1 MRRLLLAL
9 LALLMAAP
17 AMATAVA
24 NAPRPTTVAN
34 APQPTAVANAPRP
47 TAVAGVLRVIPTAE
61 GATVRLAL
69 SEPLQGPPRAF
80 ALADPMRWAVD
91 LPGASSVRRE
101 VAASGDLRAARVSQF
116 DGQTVRIVVE
126 LARPMQLVQ
135 AFQDRGQVL
144 ELRFRPMPE
153 AEFRRKVSRGRTAAA
168 GWMQEAPRAV
178 PPGPTAPPDLAAD
191 SAARLDAVEAALAE
205 AERELAP
212 RGQPPADQRV
222 EQRVDPRVTPPG
234 AAPAQTAKLPPPPQ
248 QAAGRPPRRARKA
261 VIVIDPGHGGH
272 DPGAPAATGG
282 VEKDVTLAIAKA
294 ARTAIEKRARA
305 RDVPVEVRLTREDD
319 RFVTLGNRVR
329 LARQWRAD
337 LFISIH
343 ADSAP
348 NLQARGASVYT
359 LSETASDREAARVA
373 AKENRADLIAGVDLS
388 GEDREVA
395 SILVDLGMRDSMN
408 ASADFAQLLQKRME
422 PEGVPF
428 RTQFHRFA
436 NFQVLRNLGVP
447 AVLLETG
454 FLSNE
459 EDARYLSATHGQRA
473 IADGLAEAAVDYVAR
488 R

>member
-1 MRRLLLAL
+1 MRRLILAL
-9 LALLMAAP
+9 FLLPVALLVATP
-17 AMATAVA
+17 ALA
-24 NAPRPTTVAN
+24 
-34 APQPTAVANAPRP
+34 
-47 TAVAGVLRVIPTAE
+47 TAVAGVIRVIPTAE

-69 SEPLQGPPRAF
+69 SEPLPTPPRAF

-91 LPGASSVRRE
+91 LTGASSVRRE
-101 VAASGDLRAARVSQF
+101 VAGGGDIRSARVSQF
-116 DGQTVRIVVE
+116 DAETVRLVVD
-126 LARPMQLVQ
+126 LGRPMQLVQ

-153 AEFRRKVSRGRTAAA
+153 AEFRRQVSRGRTAVA
-168 GWMQEAPRAV
+168 GWLQEAPRAV
-178 PPGPTAPPDLAAD
+178 PAGPNAPPDLAAD

-205 AERELAP
+205 AQRELTPGA
-212 RGQPPADQRV
+212 QPQA
-222 EQRVDPRVTPPG
+222 EQRIEERLDPRVPPPG
-234 AAPAQTAKLPPPPQ
+234 AATVPQAKLPRTPQ
-248 QAAGRPPRRARKA
+248 ETAPRAARSARKA
-261 VIVIDPGHGGH
+261 IIVIDAGHGGH
-272 DPGAPAATGG
+272 DPGAPAAAGG
-282 VEKDVTLAIAKA
+282 VEKDVTLAIARL
-294 ARTAIEKRARA
+294 ARTAIEKRAREKG
-305 RDVPVEVRLTREDD
+305 VPVEVRLTREDD

-408 ASADFAQLLQKRME
+408 ASADFAQLLQTRME
-422 PEGVPF
+422 PEGVMF

-436 NFQVLRNLGVP
+436 NFQVLRNLGVA

-459 EDARYLSATHGQRA
+459 EDARYLFSSRGQRA
-473 IADGLAEAAVDYVAR
+473 IANGLADAAVDYFAR

>member
-9 LALLMAAP
+9 ICLLLAAP
-17 AMATAVA
+17 AMA
-24 NAPRPTTVAN
+24 
-34 APQPTAVANAPRP
+34 

-69 SEPLQGPPRAF
+69 SEPLAGPPRAF
-80 ALADPMRWAVD
+80 ALADPLRWAVD
-91 LPGASSVRRE
+91 LPDASSVRRD
-101 VAASGDLRAARVSQF
+101 VAGGGDLKAARVSQF
-116 DGQTVRIVVE
+116 DSRTVRVVVE
-126 LARPMQLVQ
+126 LNRPMQLVQ
-135 AFQDRGQVL
+135 AFQDKGQVL
-144 ELRFRPMPE
+144 ELRFRPMPD
-153 AEFRRKVSRGRTAAA
+153 AEFRRQIARGRSPVT
-168 GWMQEAPRAV
+168 GWVQEAPRAV
-178 PPGPTAPPDLAAD
+178 PPGPAAPPDLAAD

-205 AERELAP
+205 AQRELTPRAQAP
-212 RGQPPADQRV
+212 LD
-222 EQRVDPRVTPPG
+222 QRVDPRVDQRVAPPDAQRAKQPRTT
-234 AAPAQTAKLPPPPQ
+234 AAQEQVAPRPA
-248 QAAGRPPRRARKA
+248 RSSRKA
-261 VIVIDPGHGGH
+261 VVVIDAGHGGH
-272 DPGAPAATGG
+272 DPGAPAAGGG

-294 ARTAIEKRARA
+294 AKAAIEKRARA
-305 RDVPVEVRLTREDD
+305 QGLSVEVRLTREDD

-348 NLQARGASVYT
+348 NLLARGASVYT

-422 PEGVPF
+422 PEGVLF

-436 NFQVLRNLGVP
+436 NFQVLRNLGVA

-459 EDARYLSATHGQRA
+459 EDARYLFSSRGQRA
-473 IADGLAEAAVDYVAR
+473 IADGVGEAVVDYFAR

>member
-1 MRRLLLAL
+1 MRRLFLAL
-9 LALLMAAP
+9 LCLLLAAPGIRGLSVSGAP

-24 NAPRPTTVAN
+24 
-34 APQPTAVANAPRP
+34 
-47 TAVAGVLRVIPTAE
+47 GVMRVIPTAE

-69 SEPLQGPPRAF
+69 SEPLTAPPRAF
-80 ALADPMRWAVD
+80 ALADPLRWAID

-101 VAASGDLRAARVSQF
+101 VAGGGDLKSARVSQF
-116 DGQTVRIVVE
+116 DGATVRVVVE
-126 LARPMQLVQ
+126 LNRPMQLVQ

-153 AEFRRKVSRGRTAAA
+153 AEFNRQIARGRNAVA
-168 GWMQEAPRAV
+168 GWVQEAPRAV
-178 PPGPTAPPDLAAD
+178 PPGPAPPPDLAAD

-205 AERELAP
+205 AQRELQP
-212 RGQPPADQRV
+212 RAEPPVDQRIDP
-222 EQRVDPRVTPPG
+222 RVDQRVTPPG
-234 AAPAQTAKLPPPPQ
+234 ATPARQAKPLPTAETVAP
-248 QAAGRPPRRARKA
+248 RPSRRPRKA
-261 VIVIDPGHGGH
+261 VIVIDAGHGGH

-294 ARTAIEKRARA
+294 AKAAIEKRARA
-305 RDVPVEVRLTREDD
+305 EGVPVEVRLTRDDD
-319 RFVTLGNRVR
+319 RFVTLGNRVK

-348 NLQARGASVYT
+348 NPQARGASVYT
-359 LSETASDREAARVA
+359 LSETASDKEAARVA
-373 AKENRADLIAGVDLS
+373 AKENRADLIAGVDLT

-422 PEGVPF
+422 PEGVLF

-459 EDARYLSATHGQRA
+459 EDARTLFSSRGQRA
-473 IADGLAEAAVDYVAR
+473 IADGVGEAVVDYFAR

>member
-9 LALLMAAP
+9 LFLFAASPAL
-17 AMATAVA
+17 AV
-24 NAPRPTTVAN
+24 
-34 APQPTAVANAPRP
+34 
-47 TAVAGVLRVIPTAE
+47 AVAGTLRVVPTAE

-69 SEPLQGPPRAF
+69 SEPLATPPRAF

-91 LPGASSVRRE
+91 LSGASSVRRDA
-101 VAASGDLRAARVSQF
+101 VGGGDVRAARVSQF
-116 DGQTVRIVVE
+116 DPQTVRLVVD
-126 LARPMQLVQ
+126 LGQPMQLVQ

-144 ELRFRPMPE
+144 ELRFRPIDE
-153 AEFRRKVSRGRTAAA
+153 AGFRRLVARGRNAVA
-168 GWMQEAPRAV
+168 GWQQEAPRAV
-178 PPGPTAPPDLAAD
+178 PPGPIPPPDLAAD

-205 AERELAP
+205 AERSLQPKPQTAP
-212 RGQPPADQRV
+212 TLSAPTLSAPTLSAPTLSAPMQSAQPQPARPPAIK
-222 EQRVDPRVTPPG
+222 PAPPG
-234 AAPAQTAKLPPPPQ
+234 AEPSLARSPPTVRAK
-248 QAAGRPPRRARKA
+248 PRGRKA
-261 VIVIDPGHGGH
+261 VVVLDAGHGGH

-282 VEKDVTLAIAKA
+282 VEKDVTLAIARLAK
-294 ARTAIEKRARA
+294 TAIERRARERGVA
-305 RDVPVEVRLTREDD
+305 VDVRLTRDDD

-348 NLQARGASVYT
+348 NLMARGASVYT
-359 LSETASDREAARVA
+359 LSEVASDREAARVA
-373 AKENRADLIAGVDLS
+373 AKENKADLIAGVDLS

-408 ASADFAQLLQKRME
+408 ASADFAQLLQRSME
-422 PEGVPF
+422 PEGVLF

-447 AVLLETG
+447 AVLLEAG

-459 EDARYLSATHGQRA
+459 EDSRVLFSSKGQRA
-473 IADGLAEAAVDYVAR
+473 IADGLADAVVDHFAER
-488 R
+488 

>member
-1 MRRLLLAL
+1 MRRILLAL
-9 LALLMAAP
+9 LCLLLSAP
-17 AMATAVA
+17 AMA
-24 NAPRPTTVAN
+24 
-34 APQPTAVANAPRP
+34 

-61 GATVRLAL
+61 GTTVRLAL
-69 SEPLQGPPRAF
+69 SEPLPTVPRAF
-80 ALADPMRWAVD
+80 ALGDPMRWAVD
-91 LPGASSVRRE
+91 LPGASSVRRD
-101 VAASGDLRAARVSQF
+101 AAGGGDVRAARVSQF
-116 DGQTVRIVVE
+116 DAETVRLVVDLE
-126 LARPMQLVQ
+126 RPMQLVQ
-135 AFQDRGQVL
+135 AFQDKGQVL

-153 AEFRRKVSRGRTAAA
+153 AEFRRQISRGRNPVT
-168 GWMQEAPRAV
+168 GWLQEAPRAV
-178 PPGPTAPPDLAAD
+178 PPGPDAPTDLAAD

-205 AERELAP
+205 AQRGLTPQAQAP
-212 RGQPPADQRV
+212 VDTRVDQRI
-222 EQRVDPRVTPPG
+222 DPRVTRP
-234 AAPAQTAKLPPPPQ
+234 AAEPTPPPRQ
-248 QAAGRPPRRARKA
+248 TRRPRKA
-261 VIVIDPGHGGH
+261 VIVLDAGHGGH

-282 VEKDVTLAIAKA
+282 VEKDVTLAIARA
-294 ARTAIEKRARA
+294 ARSAIEKRAREKGI
-305 RDVPVEVRLTREDD
+305 PVEVRLTREDD

-408 ASADFAQLLQKRME
+408 ASADFAQLLQTRME
-422 PEGVPF
+422 PEGVLF

-459 EDARYLSATHGQRA
+459 EDARYLMSSRGQKA
-473 IADGLAEAAVDYVAR
+473 IANGVADAAVDYFAR

>member
-1 MRRLLLAL
+1 MRRLILALAL
-9 LALLMAAP
+9 LLVSAP
-17 AMATAVA
+17 ALA
-24 NAPRPTTVAN
+24 
-34 APQPTAVANAPRP
+34 
-47 TAVAGVLRVIPTAE
+47 TAVAGVVRVIPTAE

-69 SEPLQGPPRAF
+69 SEPLPAPPRAF
-80 ALADPMRWAVD
+80 ALGDPMRWAID
-91 LPGASSVRRE
+91 LTGASSVRRE
-101 VAASGDLRAARVSQF
+101 ATGSGDVRAARVSQF
-116 DGQTVRIVVE
+116 DAETVRLVVD
-126 LARPMQLVQ
+126 LGRPMQLVQ

-153 AEFRRKVSRGRTAAA
+153 AEFRRQVARGRNPVT
-168 GWMQEAPRAV
+168 GWLQEAPRAV
-178 PPGPTAPPDLAAD
+178 PAGPAAPVDLAAD

-205 AERELAP
+205 AQRELAP
-212 RGQPPADQRV
+212 PSQPSVDQRID
-222 EQRVDPRVTPPG
+222 QRVDPRVAGPGG
-234 AAPAQTAKLPPPPQ
+234 AAAPKAKPLPSAPAA
-248 QAAGRPPRRARKA
+248 RPAPRARKA
-261 VIVIDPGHGGH
+261 VIVLDAGHGGH
-272 DPGAPAATGG
+272 DPGAPAAVGG

-294 ARTAIEKRARA
+294 ARTAIEKRAREKG
-305 RDVPVEVRLTREDD
+305 VPVEVRLTRDDD

-348 NLQARGASVYT
+348 NVQARGASVYT

-408 ASADFAQLLQKRME
+408 ASADFAQLLQTRME
-422 PEGVPF
+422 PEGVLF

-436 NFQVLRNLGVP
+436 NFQVLRNLGVA

-459 EDARYLSATHGQRA
+459 EDARYLMSSRGQRA
-473 IADGLAEAAVDYVAR
+473 IANGVADAAVDYFAR

>member
-1 MRRLLLAL
+1 M
-9 LALLMAAP
+9 
-17 AMATAVA
+17 
-24 NAPRPTTVAN
+24 
-34 APQPTAVANAPRP
+34 
-47 TAVAGVLRVIPTAE
+47 
-61 GATVRLAL
+61 RLAL
-69 SEPLQGPPRAF
+69 SEPLPGPPRAF
-80 ALADPMRWAVD
+80 ALADPMRWAID
-91 LPGASSVRRE
+91 LPGASSTRRE
-101 VAASGDLRAARVSQF
+101 IAASGDLRAARVSQF

-153 AEFRRKVSRGRTAAA
+153 AEFRRQVSRGRNPVA
-168 GWMQEAPRAV
+168 GWTQERPRAG
-178 PPGPTAPPDLAAD
+178 PPGPGVPPDLASD
-191 SAARLDAVEAALAE
+191 SAARLEAVEAALAE
-205 AERELAP
+205 AERGLAP
-212 RGQPPADQRV
+212 GGLPPADQRV
-222 EQRVDPRVTPPG
+222 EQQADRRVMLPG
-234 AAPAQTAKLPPPPQ
+234 TAAAPTAGLPPQ
-248 QAAGRPPRRARKA
+248 EQAAPRPPRRARKA
-261 VIVIDPGHGGH
+261 VIVIDAGHGGH
-272 DPGAPAATGG
+272 DPGAPAAQGG
-282 VEKDVTLAIAKA
+282 VEKDVTLAIARA
-294 ARTAIEKRARA
+294 ARTGIEKRARA
-305 RDVPVEVRLTREDD
+305 RGVPVEVRLTREDD
-319 RFVTLGNRVR
+319 RFVTLSNRVR

-359 LSETASDREAARVA
+359 LSETASDKEAARVA

-408 ASADFAQLLQKRME
+408 ASADFAQLLQQRME
-422 PEGVPF
+422 PEGVLV
-428 RTQFHRFA
+428 RSRFHRFA

-447 AVLLETG
+447 AVLLEAG

-459 EDARYLSATHGQRA
+459 EDARILFSARGQRA

>member
-1 MRRLLLAL
+1 MRRILLAFL
-9 LALLMAAP
+9 CLFLAAP
-17 AMATAVA
+17 AMA
-24 NAPRPTTVAN
+24 
-34 APQPTAVANAPRP
+34 

-69 SEPLQGPPRAF
+69 SEPLPAPPRAF

-91 LPGASSVRRE
+91 LPGASSVRRD
-101 VAASGDLRAARVSQF
+101 VAGGGDVRSARVSQF
-116 DGQTVRIVVE
+116 DAGTVRVVVD
-126 LARPMQLVQ
+126 LGRPMQLVQ
-135 AFQDRGQVL
+135 AFQDKGQVL

-153 AEFRRKVSRGRTAAA
+153 AEFRRQVARGRNPVT
-168 GWMQEAPRAV
+168 GWLQEAPRAV
-178 PPGPTAPPDLAAD
+178 PPGPGAPPDLAAD

-205 AERELAP
+205 AQRDLTPQAQAP
-212 RGQPPADQRV
+212 VDPRV
-222 EQRVDPRVTPPG
+222 DQRVDPRVTRP
-234 AAPAQTAKLPPPPQ
+234 AAEPAP
-248 QAAGRPPRRARKA
+248 RPARRARKA
-261 VIVIDPGHGGH
+261 VIVLDAGHGGH

-282 VEKDVTLAIAKA
+282 VEKDVTLAIARA
-294 ARTAIEKRARA
+294 ARSAIEKRAREKG
-305 RDVPVEVRLTREDD
+305 VPVEVRLTREDD

-348 NLQARGASVYT
+348 NPQARGASVYT

-373 AKENRADLIAGVDLS
+373 AKENRADLIAGVNLS

-408 ASADFAQLLQKRME
+408 ASADFAQLLQTRME
-422 PEGVPF
+422 PEGVLF

-459 EDARYLSATHGQRA
+459 EDARTLMSTRGQRA
-473 IADGLAEAAVDYVAR
+473 IANGVADAAVDYFAR

>member
-1 MRRLLLAL
+1 MRRLPIAF
-9 LALLMAAP
+9 LALLMAAL

-24 NAPRPTTVAN
+24 NSPR
-34 APQPTAVANAPRP
+34 PTAVANSLRP

-69 SEPLQGPPRAF
+69 SEPLPGPPRAF

-101 VAASGDLRAARVSQF
+101 FASSGDLRAARVSQF

-153 AEFRRKVSRGRTAAA
+153 AEFRRQVSRGRNTVA

-178 PPGPTAPPDLAAD
+178 PPGPGAPPDLAAD

-212 RGQPPADQRV
+212 KVQPPTDQRV
-222 EQRVDPRVTPPG
+222 EQRVDPRVPPPG
-234 AAPAQTAKLPPPPQ
+234 TAPAQAAKLPPPPKEVPA
-248 QAAGRPPRRARKA
+248 QAPRRARKA
-261 VIVIDPGHGGH
+261 VIVIDAGHGGH
-272 DPGAPAATGG
+272 DPGAPASQGG
-282 VEKDVTLAIAKA
+282 VEKDVTLAIARA
-294 ARTAIEKRARA
+294 ARAGIEKRARA
-305 RDVPVEVRLTREDD
+305 QGVPVEVRLTREDD

-359 LSETASDREAARVA
+359 LSETASDKEAARVA

-408 ASADFAQLLQKRME
+408 ASADFAQLLQRRME
-422 PEGVPF
+422 PEGVLF
-428 RTQFHRFA
+428 RSQFHRFA
-436 NFQVLRNLGVP
+436 NFQVLRNLGIP

-454 FLSNE
+454 FLSND
-459 EDARYLSATHGQRA
+459 EDARYLFSARGQRA
-473 IADGLAEAAVDYVAR
+473 IADGLAEAAVDYFAR

>member
-1 MRRLLLAL
+1 MRRLLLVL
-9 LALLMAAP
+9 LCLAVAAP
-17 AMATAVA
+17 AMA
-24 NAPRPTTVAN
+24 
-34 APQPTAVANAPRP
+34 

-69 SEPLQGPPRAF
+69 SEPLTGPPRAF
-80 ALADPMRWAVD
+80 ALGDPMRWAID
-91 LPGASSVRRE
+91 LPEASSIRRE
-101 VAASGDLRAARVSQF
+101 VAGGGDVKSARVSQF
-116 DGQTVRIVVE
+116 DSGTVRVVVE
-126 LARPMQLVQ
+126 LNRPMQLVQ

-153 AEFRRKVSRGRTAAA
+153 AEFRRQISRGRSTVA
-168 GWMQEAPRAV
+168 GWQQEAPRAV
-178 PPGPTAPPDLAAD
+178 PPGPAAPVDLAAD

-205 AERELAP
+205 AQRDLTPKA
-212 RGQPPADQRV
+212 QPPMDA
-222 EQRVDPRVTPPG
+222 RVDPRVDPRLDQRVTPPG
-234 AAPAQTAKLPPPPQ
+234 AEPAKPAAAG
-248 QAAGRPPRRARKA
+248 QAAPRPTRRARKA
-261 VIVIDPGHGGH
+261 VIVIDAGHGGH
-272 DPGAPAATGG
+272 DPGAPAAAGG
-282 VEKDVTLAIAKA
+282 VEKDVTLAIARAAKA
-294 ARTAIEKRARA
+294 AIEKRAREKG
-305 RDVPVEVRLTREDD
+305 VPVEVRLTRDDD

-348 NLQARGASVYT
+348 NPLARGASVYT

-422 PEGVPF
+422 PEGVLF

-436 NFQVLRNLGVP
+436 NFQVLRNLGVA

-459 EDARYLSATHGQRA
+459 EDARYLFSSRGQRA
-473 IADGLAEAAVDYVAR
+473 IADGVGEAVVDYFAR

>member
-1 MRRLLLAL
+1 MRRLILAL
-9 LALLMAAP
+9 LYLLIAAP
-17 AMATAVA
+17 AAA
-24 NAPRPTTVAN
+24 
-34 APQPTAVANAPRP
+34 

-69 SEPLQGPPRAF
+69 SEPLPGPPRAF
-80 ALADPMRWAVD
+80 ALENPMRWAVD

-101 VAASGDLRAARVSQF
+101 VAGPGIGTGGSDIRLARVSQF
-116 DGQTVRIVVE
+116 DPQAVRLVVE
-126 LARPMQLVQ
+126 LGRPMQLVQ
-135 AFQDRGQVL
+135 AFQDKGQVL
-144 ELRFRPMPE
+144 ELRFRTMPE
-153 AEFRRKVSRGRTAAA
+153 AEFRRQVARGRNPVT

-178 PPGPTAPPDLAAD
+178 PPGPDAPPDLAAD
-191 SAARLDAVEAALAE
+191 SAARLEAVEAALAE
-205 AERELAP
+205 ATRVLSPQAP
-212 RGQPPADQRV
+212 APVDQRAVRPQPPVD
-222 EQRVDPRVTPPG
+222 QRVDPRVTPPG
-234 AAPAQTAKLPPPPQ
+234 AEPVKQAAPAAP
-248 QAAGRPPRRARKA
+248 AATSVRPVRRGRKA
-261 VIVIDPGHGGH
+261 VIVIDAGHGGH

-282 VEKDVTLAIAKA
+282 VEKDVTLAIARAAKA
-294 ARTAIEKRARA
+294 AIEKRAREKGVA
-305 RDVPVEVRLTREDD
+305 VEVRLTREDD

-348 NLQARGASVYT
+348 NPAARGASVYT
-359 LSETASDREAARVA
+359 LSEVASDREAARVA

-422 PEGVPF
+422 PEGVLF

-436 NFQVLRNLGVP
+436 NFQVLRNLGVA

-459 EDARYLSATHGQRA
+459 EDARYLFTQRGQRA
-473 IADGLAEAAVDYVAR
+473 IANGIGDAAVDYFAR

>member
-1 MRRLLLAL
+1 MRRLILAL
-9 LALLMAAP
+9 FCLLLAAP
-17 AMATAVA
+17 AMA
-24 NAPRPTTVAN
+24 
-34 APQPTAVANAPRP
+34 

-69 SEPLQGPPRAF
+69 SEPLPSAPRAF
-80 ALADPMRWAVD
+80 ALADPLRWAID
-91 LPGASSVRRE
+91 LDGASSVRRD
-101 VAASGDLRAARVSQF
+101 VTASGDVRSARVSQF
-116 DGQTVRIVVE
+116 DDRTVRLVVD
-126 LARPMQLVQ
+126 LGRPMQLVQ

-153 AEFRRKVSRGRTAAA
+153 ADFRRQVSRGRNAVT
-168 GWMQEAPRAV
+168 GWLQEAPRAV
-178 PPGPTAPPDLAAD
+178 PAGPDAPPNLAAD
-191 SAARLDAVEAALAE
+191 SAARLEAVEAALAE
-205 AERELAP
+205 AQ
-212 RGQPPADQRV
+212 RGLSPQAQT
-222 EQRVDPRVTPPG
+222 QADPRVDQRIDPRISPPVTQPAAETAQPARLPRATPE
-234 AAPAQTAKLPPPPQ
+234 QPP
-248 QAAGRPPRRARKA
+248 RPTRRARRA
-261 VIVIDPGHGGH
+261 VIVLDAGHGGH

-282 VEKDVTLAIAKA
+282 VEKDVTLAIARA
-294 ARTAIEKRARA
+294 ARTAIEKRAREKGI
-305 RDVPVEVRLTREDD
+305 PVEVRLTREDD

-373 AKENRADLIAGVDLS
+373 AKENRADLISGVDLS

-408 ASADFAQLLQKRME
+408 ASADFAQLLQTRME
-422 PEGVPF
+422 PEGVRF

-436 NFQVLRNLGVP
+436 NFQVLRNLGVA

-459 EDARYLSATHGQRA
+459 EDARYLMSARGQRA
-473 IADGLAEAAVDYVAR
+473 IANGVADAAVDYVAR

>member
-9 LALLMAAP
+9 VCLLIAGP
-17 AMATAVA
+17 AMA
-24 NAPRPTTVAN
+24 
-34 APQPTAVANAPRP
+34 

-69 SEPLQGPPRAF
+69 SEPLAGPPRAF
-80 ALADPMRWAVD
+80 ALGDPLRWAID
-91 LPGASSVRRE
+91 LPNASSMRRE
-101 VAASGDLRAARVSQF
+101 AAGGGDLKVARVSQF
-116 DGQTVRIVVE
+116 DGSTVRVVVE
-126 LARPMQLVQ
+126 LNRPMQLVQ
-135 AFQDRGQVL
+135 AFQDKGQVL

-153 AEFRRKVSRGRTAAA
+153 AEFRRQIARGRNVVT
-168 GWMQEAPRAV
+168 GWVQEAPRAV

-205 AERELAP
+205 AQRDLTPKTE
-212 RGQPPADQRV
+212 PPIDQRV
-222 EQRVDPRVTPPG
+222 DLRVDQRVTPPG
-234 AAPAQTAKLPPPPQ
+234 AEAVKPTKPARAAEQIAP
-248 QAAGRPPRRARKA
+248 RPSRRARKA
-261 VIVIDPGHGGH
+261 VIVIDAGHGGH
-272 DPGAPAATGG
+272 DPGAPAASGG

-294 ARTAIEKRARA
+294 AKVAIEKRARA
-305 RDVPVEVRLTREDD
+305 QGVPVDVRLTRDDD

-348 NLQARGASVYT
+348 NPQARGASVYT

-373 AKENRADLIAGVDLS
+373 AKENRADLIAGVDLT

-422 PEGVPF
+422 PEGVLF

-436 NFQVLRNLGVP
+436 NFQVLRNLGVA

-459 EDARYLSATHGQRA
+459 EDARYLFSSKGQRA
-473 IADGLAEAAVDYVAR
+473 IADGVGDAVVDYFAR

>member
-1 MRRLLLAL
+1 MRRILLAFL
-9 LALLMAAP
+9 CLFLAAP
-17 AMATAVA
+17 AMA
-24 NAPRPTTVAN
+24 
-34 APQPTAVANAPRP
+34 
-47 TAVAGVLRVIPTAE
+47 TAVAGVLRVIPTSE

-69 SEPLQGPPRAF
+69 SEPLPAPPRAF
-80 ALADPMRWAVD
+80 ALPDPMRWAVD
-91 LPGASSVRRE
+91 LPGASSVRRD
-101 VAASGDLRAARVSQF
+101 VAGGRDVRSARVSQF
-116 DGQTVRIVVE
+116 DAGTVRVVVD
-126 LARPMQLVQ
+126 LGRPMQLVQ
-135 AFQDRGQVL
+135 AFQDKGQVL

-153 AEFRRKVSRGRTAAA
+153 AEFRRQVARGRNPVT
-168 GWMQEAPRAV
+168 GWLQEAPRAV
-178 PPGPTAPPDLAAD
+178 PPGPDAPPDLADD

-205 AERELAP
+205 AQRDLTPQAQAP
-212 RGQPPADQRV
+212 VDPRV
-222 EQRVDPRVTPPG
+222 DQRVDPRVTRP
-234 AAPAQTAKLPPPPQ
+234 AAEPVPRPA
-248 QAAGRPPRRARKA
+248 RRVRKA
-261 VIVIDPGHGGH
+261 VIVLDAGHGGH

-282 VEKDVTLAIAKA
+282 VEKDVTLAIARA
-294 ARTAIEKRARA
+294 ARSAIEKRAREKG
-305 RDVPVEVRLTREDD
+305 VPVEVRLTREDD
-319 RFVTLGNRVR
+319 RFVTLGNRVK

-348 NLQARGASVYT
+348 NPQARGASVYT

-422 PEGVPF
+422 PEGVLF

-459 EDARYLSATHGQRA
+459 EDARTLMSTRGQRA
-473 IADGLAEAAVDYVAR
+473 IANGVADAAVDYFAR